1 MDAFLVIVP
10 AFFLFAGGIA
20 MLRLAS
26 KSESGTLKPNG
37 IAGVRTTLTLQSEPA
52 WYAAQSAAAP
62 ATAVAGWGGIAGGGL
77 VTALGIAGLAG
88 LVGDVILPVS
98 GVLCIATAVWLVAFM
113 LRATN
118 AGIRAAAAA
127 DAAQTPG

>member
-1 MDAFLVIVP
+1 MDAFLAIVP
-10 AFFLFAGGIA
+10 AFFLFAGGLA
-20 MLRLAS
+20 MLRLAK
-26 KSESGTLKPNG
+26 KSADGTLKPNG

-62 ATAVAGWGGIAGGGL
+62 ATATAGWGGIAGGGL

-88 LVGDVILPVS
+88 LVGDVVLPIS
-98 GVLCIATAVWLVAFM
+98 GVLCVATAVWLVVFM

-118 AGIRAAAAA
+118 TGIRASAASV
-127 DAAQTPG
+127 TPERSE